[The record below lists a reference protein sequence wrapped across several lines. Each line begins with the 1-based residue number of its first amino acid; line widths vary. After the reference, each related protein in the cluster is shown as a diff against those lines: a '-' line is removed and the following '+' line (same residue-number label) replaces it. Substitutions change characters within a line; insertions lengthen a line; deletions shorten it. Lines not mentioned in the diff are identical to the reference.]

1 MPVQKYVDP
10 SEGQIQHHEL
20 KLEAI
25 VFNHTPQLGDPPK
38 QGVTNG
44 ERQQVQ
50 HNGPGV
56 R

>member
-1 MPVQKYVDP
+1 MPVIPMKDP

-25 VFNHTPQLGDPPK
+25 VFNHTPKLGDPPK
-38 QGVTNG
+38 QGDVDG
-44 ERQQVQ
+44 ERKQVQ
-50 HNGPGV
+50 HDGSGV